1 MTLGQIYNRAI
12 RVLFESYPRTDF
24 SFRLERST
32 EKTTPTVS
40 WIYGSTDAAKSTQA
54 STEVGKAIV
63 DIYMAGYNDGTY
75 DRLAKDQADTE
86 WYAENEWRQ
95 MSLFL

>member
-1 MTLGQIYNRAI
+1 
-12 RVLFESYPRTDF
+12 
-24 SFRLERST
+24 
-32 EKTTPTVS
+32 
-40 WIYGSTDAAKSTQA
+40 
-54 STEVGKAIV
+54 
-63 DIYMAGYNDGTY
+63 MAGYNDGVY